1 MFFLLLCLWPDEDK
15 IKEADNPGEYRYIGN
30 DFEANPS
37 QIADAEGNLRFARNL
52 RESKVMKFKIW
63 MEQKEKKTFDIEIED
78 LILTKD
84 EIEAAVSNLS
94 RGMSS
99 MTSGPLF
106 VSKHPLEGKYE
117 LTNGYHRLV
126 EALMRGKTSVT
137 VMNQGDAE
145 WKMPSNDRLFKP
157 DFDKEYYGMEDFTEY
172 YELKNL

>member
-1 MFFLLLCLWPDEDK
+1 
-15 IKEADNPGEYRYIGN
+15 
-30 DFEANPS
+30 
-37 QIADAEGNLRFARNL
+37 
-52 RESKVMKFKIW
+52 MKFKIW
-63 MEQKEKKTFDIEIED
+63 VENKESFKINIED
-78 LILTKD
+78 LVLTKD

-126 EALMRGKTSVT
+126 EALMRGDKTVT
-137 VMNQGDAE
+137 VLNQGDAE
-145 WKMPSNDRLFKP
+145 WKMPSEDRLFEP
-157 DFDKEYYGMEDFTEY
+157 DFSKEYYGMEDFIEY

>member
-1 MFFLLLCLWPDEDK
+1 
-15 IKEADNPGEYRYIGN
+15 
-30 DFEANPS
+30 
-37 QIADAEGNLRFARNL
+37 
-52 RESKVMKFKIW
+52 MKFKIW

-106 VSKHPLEGKYE
+106 VSKRPLEGKYE

-145 WKMPSNDRLFKP
+145 WKMPSKDRLFEP
-157 DFDKEYYGMEDFTEY
+157 DFSREYYGMEDFIEY